1 MTTKSF
7 ENHALKNQKG
17 KKHLP
22 QESFS
27 RKPKNKKKTSAFAF
41 THVSK
46 LLVEGE
52 LKKMKQAKSIGI
64 DDLPT
69 GR

>member
-7 ENHALKNQKG
+7 ENHALKNPKG

-27 RKPKNKKKTSAFAF
+27 RKPKNKKTSAFAF

-52 LKKMKQAKSIGI
+52 LKKMKQTKSIGI